1 MAPHV
6 QASGVL
12 QFGTFEVDLRAG
24 ELRKSGARIKL
35 QEQPFQILTMLLEK
49 PGEVITREELQQKL
63 WPADTF
69 VDFDDGLNTA
79 IKKLR
84 DTLGDSVDSPRFIET
99 LPRRGYRFI
108 YPVNG
113 VRASAEARA
122 LAPMGWW
129 RQPWVTG
136 LLALIGLLAVLVGTN
151 FGGLRDRITGRA
163 DFGPI
168 ASVAV
173 LPCKNLTGDPEQE
186 FLADGLTDVLTTHL
200 AQVKSL
206 TVPSVT
212 SAMYFKGERKRLSDI
227 ARELRVQAMVE
238 PSVQRSGDR
247 LLVNVQLI
255 HAPTDRHLWAKSYE
269 VDPKN
274 VQALLPA
281 IAREILEAMKV
292 QVTLEENARL
302 SSSRETTPEAYEA
315 YMKGRY
321 HIRKGTETDR
331 FKAAELFNKA
341 IEIDQRFAPAYAELA
356 VLLAH
361 GGAYLVG
368 AEIGDRA
375 LARKWADKALE
386 LDPTLAQTHAALGW
400 LDSSDWNWRGAEEH
414 YKRAIELNPSYATA
428 HTWYAQ
434 YLGGMRRFD
443 EAFAQAQIA
452 MRLGPA
458 DPDTISHAA
467 FPYLAAGR
475 IDEAI
480 AYWQSVLELD
490 PNYWGA
496 HTFLGR
502 AYVKKGMYKEAIAA
516 FEKTIELRGRDG
528 SALGTLAHAYAKAGR
543 REEALKLVRELEE
556 RARKRGAPGGFGM
569 VVAYA
574 GLGEGE
580 KVFALLEKSFERHT
594 GIIFLLKSEP
604 LFEPFDSDPRYRDLL
619 IRIGL
624 PTESLPPVASAPK
637 DGSK

>member
-1 MAPHV
+1 MAPQI
-6 QASGVL
+6 QASRVL
-12 QFGTFEVDLRAG
+12 QFGAFEVDLRAG

-35 QEQPFQILTMLLEK
+35 QEQPFQILVMLLER
-49 PGEVITREELQQKL
+49 PGDVLTREELRQKL

-69 VDFDDGLNTA
+69 VDFDNGLNTA

-84 DTLGDSVDSPRFIET
+84 DTLGDSADSPRFIET
-99 LPRRGYRFI
+99 LPKRGYRFI

-113 VRASAEARA
+113 ARA
-122 LAPMGWW
+122 PAEVQARRMTWW
-129 RQPWVTG
+129 RARWVVG
-136 LLALIGLLAVLVGTN
+136 SLGIVAVLGILLTANV
-151 FGGLRDRITGRA
+151 GGLRERVLGVRNV
-163 DFGPI
+163 GPI
-168 ASVAV
+168 DSVAV
-173 LPCKNLTGDPEQE
+173 LPCKNLTGDSEQE
-186 FLADGLTDVLTTHL
+186 FLSDGLTDVLTTHL

-212 SAMYFKGERKRLSDI
+212 SSMYFKGEHKKLSEI
-227 ARELRVQAMVE
+227 ARELRVQAVVE
-238 PSVQRSGDR
+238 PSVQRSGQR
-247 LLVNVQLI
+247 LLVNFQLI

-281 IAREILEAMKV
+281 VAREILEAMNV
-292 QVTLEENARL
+292 QVTPEEKSRL

-321 HIRKGTETDR
+321 HLRKGTEADR

-341 IEIDQRFAPAYAELA
+341 IEIDERFAPAYAGLA
-356 VLLAH
+356 ALLAH

-368 AEIGDRA
+368 AEVGDRA
-375 LARKWADKALE
+375 PARKWADKALE
-386 LDPTLAQTHAALGW
+386 LDPTLAEAHAALGW
-400 LDSSDWNWRGAEEH
+400 LDSSDWNWTGAEEH
-414 YKRAIELNPSYATA
+414 YKRAIELNPSDATA
-428 HTWYAQ
+428 HTWYSQFLAS
-434 YLGGMRRFD
+434 MRRFE
-443 EAFAQAQIA
+443 EAFAQSQIA

-458 DPDTISHAA
+458 DPDTITHAA
-467 FPYLAAGR
+467 FSYLAAGR
-475 IDEAI
+475 IDQAI

-496 HTFLGR
+496 YTFLGR
-502 AYVKKGMYKEAIAA
+502 AYVKKGMYKEGIAA
-516 FEKTIELRGRDG
+516 LERTVELRGREG
-528 SALGTLAHAYAKAGR
+528 VALGTLANAYAKAGR
-543 REEALKLVRELEE
+543 RDEALKLLRELEE
-556 RARKRGAPGGFGM
+556 RTRKRGTPGGYGM

-574 GLGEGE
+574 GLGDGE

-624 PTESLPPVASAPK
+624 PPESLPPVTGAPK
-637 DGSK
+637 ERSK

>member
-1 MAPHV
+1 MAPQI
-6 QASGVL
+6 QASRVL
-12 QFGTFEVDLRAG
+12 QFGAFEVDLRAG

-35 QEQPFQILTMLLEK
+35 QEQPFQILVMLLER
-49 PGEVITREELQQKL
+49 PGDVLTREELRQKL

-69 VDFDDGLNTA
+69 VDFDNGLNTA

-84 DTLGDSVDSPRFIET
+84 DTLGDSADSPRFIET
-99 LPRRGYRFI
+99 LPKRGYRFI

-113 VRASAEARA
+113 ARA
-122 LAPMGWW
+122 PAAVQVPPPAWW
-129 RQPWVTG
+129 RRPQATG
-136 LLALIGLLAVLVGTN
+136 LLALTALLAIAVAANV
-151 FGGLRDRITGRA
+151 GGLRDRITGRA
-163 DFGPI
+163 SLGPI

-186 FLADGLTDVLTTHL
+186 FLGDGLTDVLTTHL

-212 SAMYFKGERKRLSDI
+212 SSMYFKGEHKRLSEI
-227 ARELRVQAMVE
+227 ARELGVQALVE
-238 PSVQRSGDR
+238 PSVQRSRDR
-247 LLVNVQLI
+247 LLVNFQLI

-274 VQALLPA
+274 VQALLPTV
-281 IAREILEAMKV
+281 AREILEAMNA
-292 QVTLEENARL
+292 QVTLEEKSRL

-315 YMKGRY
+315 YIKAGF
-321 HIRKGTETDR
+321 HLRKGTDTDR

-341 IEIDQRFAPAYAELA
+341 IEIDKRFAPAYAGLA
-356 VLLAH
+356 ALHTH

-368 AEIGDRA
+368 AEVGDRA
-375 LARKWADKALE
+375 LARKLADKALE
-386 LDPTLAQTHAALGW
+386 LDPALAEAHAALGW
-400 LDSSDWNWRGAEEH
+400 LDSSDWNWKGAEEH
-414 YKRAIELNPSYATA
+414 YKSAIELNPSFAIG

-434 YLGGMRRFD
+434 FLGGMRRFE
-443 EAFAQAQIA
+443 EAFAQAEIA

-458 DPDTISHAA
+458 DPDVITHAA

-475 IDEAI
+475 IDQAI

-502 AYVKKGMYKEAIAA
+502 AYVKKGMYKEGIAA
-516 FEKTIELRGRDG
+516 LERTIELRGREG
-528 SALGTLAHAYAKAGR
+528 IALGTLANAYAKAGR
-543 REEALKLVRELEE
+543 RDDALKLLRELEE
-556 RARKRGAPGGFGM
+556 RARKRGTPGGYGM

-574 GLGEGE
+574 GLGDGE

-624 PTESLPPVASAPK
+624 PPESLPPVTGAPK
-637 DGSK
+637 ERSK

>member
-1 MAPHV
+1 MAPQI
-6 QASGVL
+6 QASRVL
-12 QFGTFEVDLRAG
+12 QFGAFEVDLRAG

-35 QEQPFQILTMLLEK
+35 QEQPFQILVMLLER
-49 PGEVITREELQQKL
+49 PGDVLTREELRQKL

-69 VDFDDGLNTA
+69 VDFDNGLNTA

-84 DTLGDSVDSPRFIET
+84 DTLGDSADSPRFIET
-99 LPRRGYRFI
+99 LPKRGYRFI

-113 VRASAEARA
+113 ARA
-122 LAPMGWW
+122 PAAVQVPPPAWW
-129 RQPWVTG
+129 RRPQATG
-136 LLALIGLLAVLVGTN
+136 LLALTALLAIAVAANV
-151 FGGLRDRITGRA
+151 GGLRDRITGRA
-163 DFGPI
+163 SLGPI

-173 LPCKNLTGDPEQE
+173 LPCKNLTGDPDQE

-206 TVPSVT
+206 IVPSVT
-212 SAMYFKGERKRLSDI
+212 SAMYFKGEHKRLSEI
-227 ARELRVQAMVE
+227 ARELGVQALVE
-238 PSVQRSGDR
+238 PSVQRSRDR
-247 LLVNVQLI
+247 LLVNFQLI

-281 IAREILEAMKV
+281 VAREILEAMNA
-292 QVTLEENARL
+292 QVTSEEKSRL

-315 YMKGRY
+315 YMRGRY
-321 HIRKGTETDR
+321 HVRKGTDVDR

-341 IEIDQRFAPAYAELA
+341 IEIDQRFAPAYAGLA
-356 VLLAH
+356 ALHAH

-368 AEIGDRA
+368 GVVSDRA

-386 LDPTLAQTHAALGW
+386 LDPTLAETHAALGW

-414 YKRAIELNPSYATA
+414 YKRAIELNPSDATA

-434 YLGGMRRFD
+434 FLGGMQRFE
-443 EAFAQAQIA
+443 EAFAQSQIA

-458 DPDTISHAA
+458 DPDTITHAA

-475 IDEAI
+475 IDQAI

-502 AYVKKGMYKEAIAA
+502 AYVKKGMYKEGIAA
-516 FEKTIELRGRDG
+516 LERTIELRGREG
-528 SALGTLAHAYAKAGR
+528 IALGTLANAYAKAGR
-543 REEALKLVRELEE
+543 RDEALKLLRELEE
-556 RARKRGAPGGFGM
+556 RARKRGTPGGYGM

-574 GLGEGE
+574 GLGDGE

-624 PTESLPPVASAPK
+624 PPESLPPVTGAPK
-637 DGSK
+637 ERSK